1 MSYNGKVKY
10 LDWSLEKNEW
20 LKKLRNIGFEQI
32 SDALLGDGF
41 LDVIDNPS
49 KNFLKQKVFVINCN
63 NYIYYVPFI
72 EDEDK
77 FFLKT
82 IIPSRKALKKYLNKL

>member
-1 MSYNGKVKY
+1 MKY

-20 LKKLRNIGFEQI
+20 LKKNRDIGFDEVAI
-32 SDALLGDGF
+32 ELIGDGL

-49 KNFLKQKVFVINCN
+49 KNFPEQKVFVVKINK
-63 NYIYYVPFI
+63 YIYYIPFV
-72 EDEDK
+72 EDEEK

-82 IIPSRKALKKYLNKL
+82 IIPSRKVSKKYLEKL